1 MEIKFAD
8 RMNHFKD
15 GIFTVL
21 NEKKRELIK
30 EGKKVY
36 DFSVGTPDFVP
47 EKASM
52 EALLE
57 AAHDPAKFKYAIAD
71 IPELTEAVIGW
82 YKRRYDV
89 DLEADEITSVN
100 GSQEGLAHI
109 GLTLFNPDDICLV
122 PAPCYPIFEIG
133 PFLSGAHIEYY
144 HLKEENNYELDL
156 DSIPEDIAYK
166 AKAILVSYPANPVSA
181 AVRPEF
187 YPKLIAWAKKY
198 NVIVIHDNAYSEMT
212 FDGYEGTSFLAFEGA
227 KEVGVEFNSLSKAY
241 NLTGARISFCI
252 GNKQIISEFKK
263 LRSQIDYGV
272 FLPVQY
278 AAVAALNSPMDNIIN
293 NREEYRR
300 RREVLSKEF
309 GEAGWPVKLS
319 TGSMFMWTRIPE
331 KYKSSND
338 FVMDLMEKTGVIV
351 TPGSAF
357 GEDGEGYA
365 RLALTHSVEEI
376 KEAAKAIKES
386 GIFSK

>member
-1 MEIKFAD
+1 MDIKFAE
-8 RMNHFKD
+8 RMDHFKD
-15 GIFTVL
+15 GIFSVL
-21 NEKKRELIK
+21 NEKKRQMLEQ
-30 EGKKVY
+30 GRTVY

-47 EKASM
+47 ERASM

-57 AAHDPAKFKYAIAD
+57 AAKDPDKFKYAIAD
-71 IPELTEAVIGW
+71 LPELTDAVISW
-82 YKRRYDV
+82 YKRRYGV
-89 DLEADEITSVN
+89 ELEADEITSVN

-109 GLTLFNPDDICLV
+109 GLALFDAGDICLV

-133 PFLSGAHIEYY
+133 PFLSGAKIEYY

-156 DSIPEDIAYK
+156 ASIPEELAYK
-166 AKAILVSYPANPVSA
+166 AKAIVVSYPANPVSA

-212 FDGYEGTSFLAFEGA
+212 FEGYEGTSFLCFDGA

-252 GNKQIISEFKK
+252 GNKEIIAMFKK

-272 FLPVQY
+272 FLPIQY
-278 AAVAALNSPMDNIIN
+278 AAIGALNSSTVNIDK
-293 NREEYRR
+293 NREEYRL
-300 RREVLSKEF
+300 RREVLSEEF
-309 GEAGWPVKLS
+309 GKAGWNVKLS
-319 TGSMFMWTRIPE
+319 TGSMFMWTKIPE
-331 KYKSSND
+331 KYSNSND
-338 FVMDLMEKTGVIV
+338 FVMELMDKTGVIV

-365 RLALTHSVEEI
+365 RLALTHSIEEI
-376 KEAAKAIKES
+376 RAAAKAIKDS
-386 GIFSK
+386 GILL